1 MEYFKFIISFIM
13 LFIGGDLLV
22 RSSVSI
28 ALKMRISTLVV
39 GLTVVS
45 FATSAP
51 ELFVSVKAALA
62 GITDIAF
69 GNVIGSNI
77 ANITLVLGLTAIVFR
92 INISREIKQFYFPAM
107 LATSLL
113 FGIVLYFFNE
123 INLYIG
129 LCFVFLLWLFIFLS
143 IKKSRKE
150 NLKNKIQEEINSESI
165 MSIFKAVLFMVVGIL
180 LLSFGADFL
189 IDGTTLIAQ
198 EFGFTE
204 RIIAVSLVAI
214 GTSIPELA
222 TSLVAAFKKEEN
234 LAVGNLIGSNIFNI
248 LAVLGITSII
258 KPISLSKIN
267 DVSFLFLDHPLF
279 SDFCWMISTATLLG
293 VFIYLITKKAI
304 SYFAGVFLFSSYI
317 VFIYLLF

>member
-1 MEYFKFIISFIM
+1 MEYILFFVSFVM

-39 GLTVVS
+39 GMTVVS

-51 ELFVSVKAALA
+51 ELFVSVESALL
-62 GITDIAF
+62 GITDITF
-69 GNVIGSNI
+69 GNIIGSNI
-77 ANITLVLGLTAIVFR
+77 SNITLVLGLTAIVFR
-92 INISREIKQFYFPAM
+92 LNISPKTKQFYFPIM
-107 LATSLL
+107 LATSLML
-113 FGIVLYFFNE
+113 GIVLYFFNE
-123 INLYIG
+123 INLYVG
-129 LCFVFLLWLFIFLS
+129 LCFVVLLVLFIFSL
-143 IKKSRKE
+143 IKTSRKE
-150 NLKNKIQEEINSESI
+150 NSQNIQEEINSRTE
-165 MSIFKAVLFMVVGIL
+165 MPTYKAVLFMIAGIL

-204 RIIAVSLVAI
+204 RVVSVSLVAI

-234 LAVGNLIGSNIFNI
+234 LAVGNLIGSNIFNV

-258 KPISLSKIN
+258 KPLSLSPIN
-267 DVSFLFLDHPLF
+267 HEVVSFLNHPLF
-279 SDFCWMISTATLLG
+279 SDFFWMISITILLG
-293 VFIYLITKKAI
+293 IFIYVMTKNTI
-304 SYFAGVFLFSSYI
+304 NHFEGFFLFFVYI

>member
-1 MEYFKFIISFIM
+1 MEYILFFVSFVM

-39 GLTVVS
+39 GMTVVS
-45 FATSAP
+45 FATSTP
-51 ELFVSVKAALA
+51 ELFVSVESALL
-62 GITDIAF
+62 GITDITF
-69 GNVIGSNI
+69 GNIIGSNI
-77 ANITLVLGLTAIVFR
+77 SNITLVLGLTAIVFR
-92 INISREIKQFYFPAM
+92 INISPKTKQFYFPTM

-113 FGIVLYFFNE
+113 LGIVLYFFNE

-129 LCFVFLLWLFIFLS
+129 LCFVVLLVLFTFSL
-143 IKKSRKE
+143 IKTSRKE
-150 NLKNKIQEEINSESI
+150 NSQNIQEEINSGTE
-165 MSIFKAVLFMVVGIL
+165 MPTYKAVLFMIAGIL
-180 LLSFGADFL
+180 LLSFGANFL

-204 RIIAVSLVAI
+204 RVISVSLIAI

-258 KPISLSKIN
+258 KPISLSLIN
-267 DVSFLFLDHPLF
+267 HEVVSFLNHPLF
-279 SDFCWMISTATLLG
+279 SDFCWMISITILLG
-293 VFIYLITKKAI
+293 VFIYLMTKNTI
-304 SYFAGVFLFSSYI
+304 NHFEGFFLFAVYT

>member
-1 MEYFKFIISFIM
+1 MEYILFILSFVM

-39 GLTVVS
+39 GMTVVS

-51 ELFVSVKAALA
+51 ELFISIKSALS
-62 GITDIAF
+62 GITDITF

-92 INISREIKQFYFPAM
+92 INISLKTKQFYFPVMFAI
-107 LATSLL
+107 SLL
-113 FGIVLYFFNE
+113 FGIVLYLFNE
-123 INLYIG
+123 INVYIG
-129 LCFVFLLWLFIFLS
+129 LYFVALLVFFLFLLIR
-143 IKKSRKE
+143 KSRKE
-150 NLKNKIQEEINSESI
+150 NLQNIQEEINSAAEI
-165 MSIFKAVLFMVVGIL
+165 PTYKAVLFMILGIL
-180 LLSFGADFL
+180 LLYFGADFL

-198 EFGFTE
+198 QFGFTE
-204 RIIAVSLVAI
+204 RVISVSLVAI

-234 LAVGNLIGSNIFNI
+234 LAVGNLIGSNIFNV

-258 KPISLSKIN
+258 KPISLSSIN
-267 DVSFLFLDHPLF
+267 NEVVPFLNHPLF
-279 SDFCWMISTATLLG
+279 ADFCWMIFTTVLLG
-293 VFIYLITKKAI
+293 IFIYLMTKNTI
-304 SYFAGVFLFSSYI
+304 SYFEGIFLFSVYI
-317 VFIYLLF
+317 VFTYLLF